1 MIGRAWGVTEQHV
14 QPSVDTN
21 RGRVAGSEA
30 RGVSIF
36 RGIPYARPPIG
47 RLRFQPPRPADPW
60 SGVHSAV
67 RPGPVPV
74 QAALPFF
81 RFVNAGAARQS
92 EDCLYLNVFTPGL
105 DGARRPVLVWIHG
118 GAFLVGSGSTPIY
131 EGSLLARRG
140 DMVVV
145 TLNYR
150 LGALGY
156 VHLNGVAGPEFAESA
171 NLGVH
176 DQIAALEW
184 VRDNIER
191 FGGDPGNVTVCGQS
205 AGAMSIAALL
215 GAPRARA
222 LFQRAILQSGAAR
235 NVLSRER
242 ADEVADRFLWELR
255 DVERTPEALGAVPVE
270 RILKVQGSVNRDLM
284 NLVNL
289 MVMLPCV
296 DGSLI
301 TEQPLE
307 AVRRGATADISMM
320 IGTTLEEW
328 KLFTP
333 LEAALTRLGEGQ
345 LVARF
350 AELLPQVTTR
360 APDPELAARHY
371 REAVRVRGGRTTPV
385 EVWSSFQST
394 RVFHHP
400 AIELADLQAAGRR
413 DVYSYLFTWS
423 PPALGRT
430 LGSCHAM
437 ELPFVFGL
445 TSHPATRPFT
455 GFASAARKLS
465 NRMQYAWIGFARGG
479 NPGHERLPD
488 WDPYE
493 PGSRATMIFDREC
506 SIADGPLDAE
516 CRLIDAWR

>member
-1 MIGRAWGVTEQHV
+1 MEARRREARRRLDPEVQTRHGRIV
-14 QPSVDTN
+14 
-21 RGRVAGSEA
+21 GSQS
-30 RGVSIF
+30 RGVSVF
-36 RGIPYARPPIG
+36 RGIPYARPPVG
-47 RLRFQPPRPADPW
+47 PLRFQPPQPVEPW
-60 SGVHSAV
+60 TKARRAT
-67 RPGPVPV
+67 RPGSVAV

-92 EDCLYLNVFTPGL
+92 EDCLHLNVFTPAL
-105 DGARRPVLVWIHG
+105 DDAPRPVFVWIHG

-131 EGSLLARRG
+131 DGSVLARRG

-145 TLNYR
+145 TINYR

-156 VHLNGVAGPEFAESA
+156 VHLDGVAGPEFAESA
-171 NLGVH
+171 NLGVR

-184 VRDNIER
+184 VRDNIAQ
-191 FGGDPGNVTVCGQS
+191 FGGDPNNVTVCGQS
-205 AGAMSIAALL
+205 AGAMSIASLL

-222 LFQRAILQSGAAR
+222 LFHRAILQSGAAR
-235 NVLSRER
+235 NVISRET
-242 ADEVADRFLWELR
+242 ADEIGDRFLWELR
-255 DVERTPEALGAVPVE
+255 DVGRNPEALGEVPVE
-270 RILKVQGSVNRDLM
+270 RILRAQGTINRELMNAVDLM
-284 NLVNL
+284 VL
-289 MVMLPCV
+289 LPCV
-296 DGSLI
+296 DGRLI
-301 TEQPLE
+301 TEHPLD
-307 AVRRGATADISMM
+307 AVGRGKTADIGMM

-333 LEAALTRLGEGQ
+333 VESTITRLGQGQ

-350 AELLPQVTTR
+350 AELLPHVSTR
-360 APDPELAARHY
+360 APEAELAAKRY
-371 REAVRVRGGRTTPV
+371 REAVRARGGRTSPV

-400 AIELADLQAAGRR
+400 AVELADLQAAGNQ

-455 GFASAARKLS
+455 GFATSARRLS
-465 NRMQYAWIGFARGG
+465 NRMQYAWIGFARDG
-479 NPGHERLPD
+479 NPGHERLPE
-488 WDPYE
+488 WDRYE
-493 PGSRATMIFDREC
+493 PDSRATMIFDREC
-506 SIADGPLDAE
+506 SLADGPLNSE
-516 CRLIDAWR
+516 CELLDHWR